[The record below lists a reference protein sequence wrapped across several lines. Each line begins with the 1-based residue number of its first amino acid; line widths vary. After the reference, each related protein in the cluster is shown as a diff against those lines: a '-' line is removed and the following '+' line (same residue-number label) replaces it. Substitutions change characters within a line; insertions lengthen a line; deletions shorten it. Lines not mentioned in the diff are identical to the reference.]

1 MAIEDFLK
9 VDREVADTLAAGGP
23 VVALET
29 TFMAHGL
36 PHPRG
41 IETARAMAAII
52 RDAGAV
58 PAAIGILDGRIRVG
72 LSDAGLETLARGDD
86 VHKVSRRD
94 LPYCLARG
102 EAGATTVAAT
112 MICARMAGIAIF
124 ATGGI
129 GGVHRGWQETFDVS
143 ADLEELARTDVA
155 VVCAGAKSILDL
167 PATLEYLETRG
178 VPVVGY
184 GTDTFPAFH
193 ARSSGID
200 LAFRLDTPAA
210 VARLLRA
217 KWGCGLSG
225 GVVIAN
231 PLTDDSAM
239 DDAVLERHVKAATG
253 EAIARGIHGKDLTPF
268 LLDHI
273 ATASDGRSLDA
284 NIALLHAN
292 AGLAARIAKAYADKG

>member
-1 MAIEDFLK
+1 MEDYLEIA
-9 VDREVADTLAAGGP
+9 DEVADTLAGGGP

-36 PHPRG
+36 PRPRN
-41 IETARAMAAII
+41 IETARAMGDIV
-52 RDAGAV
+52 RGEGAV

-72 LSDAGLETLARGDD
+72 LSNAGLEALALGDN
-86 VHKVSRRD
+86 VRKVSRRD
-94 LPYCLARG
+94 LPYCLATG

-112 MICARMAGIAIF
+112 MICARMAGIAVF

-167 PATLEYLETRG
+167 PNTLEYLETLG

-184 GTDTFPAFH
+184 GTDTFPAFY
-193 ARSSGID
+193 ARSSGIG
-200 LAFRLDTPAA
+200 LAFRLDTPAE
-210 VARLLRA
+210 VAGLLRA

-225 GVVIAN
+225 GVVVAN
-231 PLTDDSAM
+231 PLAEEDAM
-239 DDAVLERHVKAATG
+239 DDAELERHVRSATG
-253 EAIARGIHGKDLTPF
+253 EAIALGIHGKDLTPF
-268 LLDHI
+268 LLEQI
-273 ATASDGRSLDA
+273 AKTSDGRSLAA
-284 NIALLHAN
+284 NIALLRAN
-292 AGLAARIAKAYADKG
+292 AALAARIAKAYAEGG

>member
-1 MAIEDFLK
+1 MPIEDYLEI
-9 VDREVADTLAAGGP
+9 DCEVADVLAAGGA

-41 IETARAMAAII
+41 IETARAMGDIV
-52 RDAGAV
+52 RREGAV
-58 PAAIGILDGRIRVG
+58 PAAIGILGGRIRIG
-72 LSDAGLETLARGDD
+72 LSDGALDELAHHD
-86 VHKVSRRD
+86 VWKVSRRD
-94 LPYCLARG
+94 LPYCLASG

-112 MICARMAGIAIF
+112 MICAQMAGIAVF

-129 GGVHRGWQETFDVS
+129 GGVHRGWQETLDVS

-167 PATLEYLETRG
+167 PSTLEYLETRG

-184 GTDTFPAFH
+184 GTDTFPAFY
-193 ARSSGID
+193 ARSSGIA

-217 KWGCGLSG
+217 KWSCGLAG
-225 GVVIAN
+225 GVVVAN
-231 PLTDDSAM
+231 PLAEEDAM
-239 DDAVLERHVKAATG
+239 DGAALERHVQSATG
-253 EAIARGIHGKDLTPF
+253 EASARGIHGKDLTPF
-268 LLDHI
+268 LLEHI
-273 ATASDGRSLDA
+273 AMLSGGRSLDA
-284 NIALLHAN
+284 NIALLRAN
-292 AGLAARIAKAYADKG
+292 AALATRIAKAYAEAG